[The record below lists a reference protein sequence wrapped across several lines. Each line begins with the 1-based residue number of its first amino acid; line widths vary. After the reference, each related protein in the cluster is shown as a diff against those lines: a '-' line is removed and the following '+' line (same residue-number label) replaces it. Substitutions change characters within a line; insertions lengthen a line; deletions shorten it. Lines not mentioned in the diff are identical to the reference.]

1 MVPVE
6 YEGLWRRSGI
16 WRSNGSSDVTTQV
29 WWFQAT
35 RYHIDLRIPV
45 DRVGINGFA
54 GETVVEGARCTWHP
68 DIAYPAL
75 SGELDA
81 GWMRFDDAD
90 HVHETG
96 LDKSYDEDWYREPSG
111 PMHGVRL
118 TAAHG
123 DQLAYLLISD
133 EWMAW
138 ACGSPSGA
146 CDITVYRRE
155 QQQWTAI
162 ASNLP
167 TPAHAVTLGKE
178 QVLQWQAG
186 DLIEVPMAPGS
197 SYQVAGNAEP
207 HRSLTS

>member
-1 MVPVE
+1 MVPAE
-6 YEGLWRRSGI
+6 YQGLWRRSGI
-16 WRSNGSSDVTTQV
+16 WRSNGSSDLSTQV
-29 WWFQAT
+29 WWFQAE

-45 DRVGINGFA
+45 DRLGINGFA
-54 GETVVEGARCTWHP
+54 GETVVEGERCTWHP
-68 DIAYPAL
+68 AIAYPCV

-96 LDKSYDEDWYREPSG
+96 LDNSYEEDWYREPSG
-111 PMHGVRL
+111 AMHGVRL
-118 TAAHG
+118 EDPHS

-133 EWMAW
+133 GWMAW

-146 CDITVYRRE
+146 CEITVYRRE
-155 QQQWTAI
+155 RQQWIAI

-167 TPAHAVTLGKE
+167 APTHAIALDKA

-186 DLIEVPMAPGS
+186 ELIEVPMKPGATWR
-197 SYQVAGNAEP
+197 V
-207 HRSLTS
+207 